1 MGTPGDVVVRFIG
14 AAAGH
19 EVGPAVALTL
29 GALCTHAVP
38 AFAVANGKPVSNGR
52 YPFAVKLTMTAI
64 PRPDGTSYDSACSGA
79 LVAKWWIITAGHCFH
94 DVNRTPV
101 SGRVP
106 YATTATIGRADV
118 TDSTGVVV
126 PVTHVV
132 QSMTH
137 DIALAKLARPVDD
150 VKPLPIDRYP
160 PRPGEIVT
168 LAGWGSTTDVN
179 PIPSPHLQS
188 GQFRISS
195 TTAATVGVVGYRPS
209 SDTSACLY
217 DSGAP
222 YFTTTR
228 HGGLALVAVESTGPP
243 CPHTTEETT
252 SRVDNL
258 ASWIHCVIYGRKQLA
273 SPPDAAD
280 NQRGSVRGGVGHRA
294 AGTRGVSGARTAHK
308 ALRVGSFPDH
318 FQLADADAL
327 AGAD

>member
-1 MGTPGDVVVRFIG
+1 MLLFVSSVRRR
-14 AAAGH
+14 
-19 EVGPAVALTL
+19 VTRWGPVVALTL
-29 GALCTHAVP
+29 AALCTHAVP
-38 AFAVANGKPVSNGR
+38 AFAVANGKPVPNGR

-101 SGRVP
+101 SGNVP
-106 YATTATIGRADV
+106 YATTATIGRTDV

-126 PVTHVV
+126 SVTRVV
-132 QSMTH
+132 QSGTH
-137 DIALAKLARPVDD
+137 DVALAKLARPVND
-150 VKPLPIDRYP
+150 VKPLSIDRYP
-160 PRPGEIVT
+160 PRLGEIVT

-195 TTAATVGVVGYRPS
+195 ITAATVGVVGYRPS
-209 SDTSACLY
+209 SNTSACLY

-222 YFTTTR
+222 YFTTTQHR
-228 HGGLALVAVESTGPP
+228 GLALVAVESTGPA

-273 SPPDAAD
+273 LPPGAEDS
-280 NQRGSVRGGVGHRA
+280 QRGSVHSGVGYGP
-294 AGTRGVSGARTAHK
+294 AGTRAS
-308 ALRVGSFPDH
+308 
-318 FQLADADAL
+318 
-327 AGAD
+327 